1 MQTQRGI
8 SFAQFLQRKGVG
20 KVTPLTSTAKLRI
33 MKQKRQPVESL
44 HAMTS
49 SNTHTV
55 PFCLEI
61 SPAPCALVFF
71 GATGDLTRRK
81 LLPSLFQLESVG
93 LLHACS
99 RIVGCGRSP
108 HDDAS
113 FRALAAEALPAAD
126 PAARAAFLQRVSY
139 VRADPADAETFRQLA
154 GHLRSLDSLE
164 SPVPLNRLFYFA
176 TPPATCQPLIACLAA
191 AGLLEENDAS
201 CPWRHLA
208 LEKPFGSDAA
218 SAGVLDAFLHR
229 FAREDQIYRID
240 HYLGKETVQNIL
252 MLRFANVLFEP
263 VWNAQTVDH
272 VQITVAESVGLEN
285 RAGYFEQSGL
295 LRDMF
300 QNHLLEMLSLVTM
313 EPPAAFSADAIHA
326 EKKKLIQAIR
336 PFTAE
341 RVRADIVRG
350 QYGAGNGLPA
360 YREEPGIQPSSQTE
374 TFIAAKLFIDNWRW
388 HGVPFYLR
396 AGKRL
401 GARASEI
408 ALVFKRVP
416 HSMFNPASPDALTP
430 NVLTLRVQPQE
441 SVNLLLQAKLPGPKL
456 CIGDMPLH
464 FAYSELGGAD
474 APDAYARLLLD
485 AMLHDHTLFVRSETI
500 AASWELFTPVLDVW
514 RNAPQDCPLHVYP
527 AGSDGPTAA
536 DALMA
541 ADGRAWRPMG

>member
-1 MQTQRGI
+1 M
-8 SFAQFLQRKGVG
+8 
-20 KVTPLTSTAKLRI
+20 P
-33 MKQKRQPVESL
+33 
-44 HAMTS
+44 S
-49 SNTHTV
+49 SDTHPT

-61 SPAPCALVFF
+61 APAPCALVFF

-81 LLPSLFQLESVG
+81 LLPSLFQLDSAG

-99 RIVGCGRSP
+99 RIVGCGRSQ

-113 FRALAAEALPAAD
+113 FRALAAAALPAAD
-126 PAARAAFLQRVSY
+126 LAARAAFLSRVSY
-139 VRADPADAETFRQLA
+139 VRADADDAETFQRLSQ
-154 GHLRSLDSLE
+154 HLTSLDELD
-164 SPVPLNRLFYFA
+164 SPAPLNRLFYFA
-176 TPPATCQPLIACLAA
+176 TPPATCQPLIARLAA
-191 AGLLEENDAS
+191 AGLLVENEGS

-208 LEKPFGSDAA
+208 LEKPFGSDAE
-218 SAGVLDAFLHR
+218 SAAVLDAFLHG
-229 FAREDQIYRID
+229 FVREDQIFRID
-240 HYLGKETVQNIL
+240 HYLGKETIQNIL

-272 VQITVAESVGLEN
+272 VQITVSESVGLEN

-341 RVRADIVRG
+341 RVRTDIVRG
-350 QYGAGNGLPA
+350 QYETGNGLPG
-360 YREEPGIQPSSQTE
+360 YREEPGVQPSSQTE
-374 TFIAAKLFIDNWRW
+374 TFIAAKFYVDNWRW

-401 GARASEI
+401 GMRASEI

-441 SVNLLLQAKLPGPKL
+441 SVSLLLQAKLPGPKL
-456 CIGDMPLH
+456 CIGDMPLR
-464 FAYSELGGAD
+464 FAYSELGGAE

-500 AASWELFTPVLDVW
+500 AASWELFMPVLELW
-514 RNAPQDCPLHVYP
+514 QHLPQDCPLHTYP
-527 AGSDGPTAA
+527 AGSDGPDAS

-541 ADGRAWRPMG
+541 RDGRAWIKMGDCRY